1 MTKMIFINLPVAD
14 LAATTAFYTA
24 LGFTKNDMF
33 SDETASSMMWSD
45 QITFQLLTREY
56 FQTFTSKAVGD
67 AHVDCQLLV
76 ALSADSR
83 EEADRLAELAG
94 ERGGKTDPRAPMD
107 LGFMYNRAFEDPNGY
122 VVELVWMNP
131 DAAMG
136 NGAGTAE

>member
-14 LAATTAFYTA
+14 LAASTAFYAA

-33 SDETASSMMWSD
+33 SDEAASSMMWSD

-56 FQTFTSKAVGD
+56 FQTFTSKPVGD
-67 AHVDCQLLV
+67 AHANCQLLI

-94 ERGGKTDPRAPMD
+94 ERGGKTDPRVPMD

-136 NGAGTAE
+136 DATGPVA